1 MQKGK
6 LLNFW
11 EALPLIAKILLVV
24 FAAPALVLNAWAV
37 FAIAEYFH
45 SLIVI
50 LAGATLLAFLLNYPI
65 GFMERQ
71 GAKRGRAAIIVFLLA
86 LTILLALGVTLLP
99 IALHQAKQLVEH
111 LPSWIDSGR
120 QQLSTLNTQFK
131 NSPIPLN
138 PDAIAQ
144 QINDPLKS
152 ELQNVGKGALGIA
165 GFTVSSLL
173 DGLLTI
179 VLTFYLIQ
187 HGDDIW
193 RSLLEWLPANVR
205 QPLSKTLRLSFQ
217 NFFLGQIIMA
227 SCMGLTLT
235 TLFLML
241 RVPFGLLFGLLVGT
255 MTLVPFG
262 ATIGIILVTLLV
274 SLRDFGMGLK
284 VLVACV
290 LVQQILENLVAPRVL
305 GKVTGLNPF
314 WVLVSILAGAR
325 IGGLLG
331 VILAVPIAVLI
342 KSALVAIR
350 ITKNNSPLVEAP
362 SVSNSDLLLSAP
374 ENVVLID
381 EIGESPH
388 SPRLNRE
395 QGPKDY

>member
-1 MQKGK
+1 M
-6 LLNFW
+6 
-11 EALPLIAKILLVV
+11 AKILLVV
-24 FAAPALVLNAWAV
+24 FAAPLLVLNAWAV

-65 GFMERQ
+65 SFMERQ

-120 QQLSTLNTQFK
+120 QQLSTLSTQFR
-131 NSPIPLN
+131 NLPIPLN

-187 HGDDIW
+187 HGDVIW
-193 RSLLEWLPANVR
+193 RSLLEWLPADVR
-205 QPLSKTLRLSFQ
+205 QPLSRALRLSFQ

-227 SCMGLTLT
+227 SCMGLALT
-235 TLFLML
+235 TLFLLL
-241 RVPFGLLFGLLVGT
+241 RVPFGLLFGLMVGT

-262 ATIGIILVTLLV
+262 ATVGIILVTLLV

-314 WVLVSILAGAR
+314 WVLISILAGAR

-350 ITKNNSPLVEAP
+350 ITRKNSPLVEAP
-362 SVSNSDLLLSAP
+362 SGSNSDPLLSTP

-381 EIGESPH
+381 EIEESPH
-388 SPRLNRE
+388 SLSVNRRQE
-395 QGPKDY
+395 PKDY